1 MSKHRQQLLPFEGDK
16 EADRRERCERLLSRL
31 GQPPEKLATA
41 ARMFDYEEAT
51 AIARASNARGA
62 ARSTATNKR
71 NVDTARKF
79 V

>member
-1 MSKHRQQLLPFEGDK
+1 MSNHRQKLMVFEDPK
-16 EADRRERCERLLSRL
+16 ETDRRERCERLLSRL

-51 AIARASNARGA
+51 AIARA
-62 ARSTATNKR
+62 TNKR